1 MGSRFAPASVLSR
14 RVCLILTTV
23 SDQQAAA
30 ELHRIEVGG
39 LTIAY
44 RQAGSGPTL
53 VLLHGAFEDSRVWIR
68 QMEDLSD
75 EFTVIALDAPGFGA
89 SDDPPPTWTTA
100 DYGNHLADVLDALG
114 LDRPTLVGQ
123 SFGTVYA
130 LALCRQRPQAVGALV
145 LISAYAGWAGSLS
158 AEETERRLQQTERD
172 LTAPV
177 EQTIEKWRPTL
188 LTPTAPPD
196 VVELV
201 ATMMRDFRP
210 TGIRPAVTA
219 LGAVDL
225 RDVLA
230 TITVPTLL
238 IYGDADVRSP
248 ADVVGRDMHARIP
261 GSTLVVIPDAPH
273 MINLEQPEALR
284 AAIRRFAGEY

>member
-1 MGSRFAPASVLSR
+1 MCSSLELGLAP
-14 RVCLILTTV
+14 ILAIV

-30 ELHRIEVGG
+30 EIHRIEVGG
-39 LTIAY
+39 LTVAY
-44 RQAGSGPTL
+44 RQVGSGPTL
-53 VLLHGAFEDSRVWIR
+53 VLLHGAFEDGRVWTR
-68 QMEDLSD
+68 QLEDLSA

-100 DYGNHLADVLDALG
+100 AYGNHLADILDALN
-114 LDRPTLVGQ
+114 LERPTVVGQ

-130 LALCRQRPQAVGALV
+130 LALYRQRPQAVGALV
-145 LISAYAGWAGSLS
+145 LVSAYAGWAGSLS
-158 AEETERRLQQTERD
+158 AEETERRIRQIERD
-172 LTAPV
+172 MSAPV
-177 EQTIEKWRPTL
+177 EQTIEKWLPTL
-188 LTPTAPPD
+188 LTPAASPD

-210 TGIRPAVTA
+210 TGIRPAMTA
-219 LGAVDL
+219 LGAADL
-225 RDVLA
+225 RDVLT

-248 ADVVGRDMHARIP
+248 AGVVGRDMHTRIP

-273 MINLEQPEALR
+273 MVNLEQPEAFST
-284 AAIRRFAGEY
+284 AIRRFAGED